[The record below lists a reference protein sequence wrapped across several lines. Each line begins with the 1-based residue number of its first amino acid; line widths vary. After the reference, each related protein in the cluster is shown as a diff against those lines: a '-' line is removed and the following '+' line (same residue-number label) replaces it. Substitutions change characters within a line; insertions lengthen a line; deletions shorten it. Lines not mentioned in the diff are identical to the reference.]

1 MNLWSK
7 RFVASSGPALQGTV
21 PLRSAFVPR
30 AAQQA
35 VGAEGKGASVI
46 RPLVAHP
53 LGPVAEV
60 ARHAEER
67 GAGGEAFVYCFPNRH
82 QFGPPWLDSS
92 DSAVLGPV
100 RDGGATQATR
110 RSVRR
115 AVERRPAGS
124 WADVCWTEA
133 RFFPR
138 RFRGAGRSSR
148 ASSPSDDDVA
158 GWPAAVPP
166 EWMQGSV
173 FRRGRVREPVVIP
186 ASSARRLPPSAE

>member
-7 RFVASSGPALQGTV
+7 RFVASSGPALQGTA
-21 PLRSAFVPR
+21 PSRSAFVPR

-46 RPLVAHP
+46 WSSRCPSPRTGRRGGETCRGTRGWWRGLRLLLSKSAP
-53 LGPVAEV
+53 IRSSV
-60 ARHAEER
+60 AR
-67 GAGGEAFVYCFPNRH
+67 FVR
-82 QFGPPWLDSS
+82 FGRARPRS
-92 DSAVLGPV
+92 
-100 RDGGATQATR
+100 RGATQATR